1 MTQLRINQSFEY
13 LHIVC
18 GESGGRDVLLVKDES
33 TNQNARPI
41 VQTQKLSA
49 NHSSTE
55 HGILHILPF
64 LKVPSKNNASV
75 SEGPVNLA

>member
-13 LHIVC
+13 LYIVC

-41 VQTQKLSA
+41 VQPITA
-49 NHSSTE
+49 VTE

-64 LKVPSKNNASV
+64 LNVPSKYNALV